1 MHSYRGTTHIETEMR
16 IERPRLEDREVINR
30 FFQQVLT
37 YTFASNG
44 LDEMTEDLEQ
54 EIKTK
59 KEYLE
64 QDLESDG
71 QEKFFLIAKMADQI
85 VGTIE
90 FGPANELITA
100 CNDTYLNTLPEI
112 GSVFVDPKYHN
123 LGIASKMLDAIYVIL
138 KRRGIDAFCLDSGY
152 GNAQKVWTHKF
163 GAPKITLK
171 DQWGEGLDHM
181 IWQVAIDFDA
191 GAIA

>member
-1 MHSYRGTTHIETEMR
+1 MLNHKGSQVIETELC
-16 IERPRLEDREVINR
+16 IERPRMEDMEETNR

-59 KEYLE
+59 IKYLK
-64 QDLESDG
+64 QDLESGG
-71 QEKFFLIAKMADQI
+71 QKKFFLIAKIADKI

-100 CNDTYLNTLPEI
+100 CNDIYLSSLPEI

-123 LGIASKMLDAIYVIL
+123 FGIASKMLSAIYDIL
-138 KRRGIDAFCLDSGY
+138 KQRGIRAFCLDSGY
-152 GNAQKVWTHKF
+152 GNAQKVWLHKF
-163 GAPKITLK
+163 GTPKITLK

-181 IWQVAIDFDA
+181 IWEVEL
-191 GAIA
+191 